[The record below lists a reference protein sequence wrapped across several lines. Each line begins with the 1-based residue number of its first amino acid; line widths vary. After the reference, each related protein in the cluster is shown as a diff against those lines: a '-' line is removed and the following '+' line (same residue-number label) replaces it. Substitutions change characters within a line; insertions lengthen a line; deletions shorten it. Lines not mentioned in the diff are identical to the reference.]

1 MIFPVCK
8 IETETAAPT
17 FTEVHFFCFTWF
29 EKTAENSMASTIH
42 TLVLVAFF
50 LLLLLLLQR
59 RKIRLQSSSSTL
71 SSSPVVRL
79 PDDPILRK
87 SKLHTT
93 RAKKMYIQQSSVE
106 TSQKKEKKKKMQSYR
121 MNDPKQSNFLLSQN
135 AHAHRHTHRLELRTE
150 PLEPFQPRIQ
160 NLKTSNK

>member
-1 MIFPVCK
+1 
-8 IETETAAPT
+8 
-17 FTEVHFFCFTWF
+17 
-29 EKTAENSMASTIH
+29 
-42 TLVLVAFF
+42 
-50 LLLLLLLQR
+50 
-59 RKIRLQSSSSTL
+59 
-71 SSSPVVRL
+71 VVRL

-87 SKLHTT
+87 SKLPTT

-106 TSQKKEKKKKMQSYR
+106 TSQKKKKMQSYR

-135 AHAHRHTHRLELRTE
+135 AHAHTHTHRLELRTE

>member
-1 MIFPVCK
+1 VGVFLAVIFPVCK

-17 FTEVHFFCFTWF
+17 FTEAHFFCFKWF

-42 TLVLVAFF
+42 KLVLVAFF
-50 LLLLLLLQR
+50 LLLLSRKLLLR
-59 RKIRLQSSSSTL
+59 SSSSTL

-87 SKLHTT
+87 SKLPTT
-93 RAKKMYIQQSSVE
+93 RAKKMYIQQSWVE
-106 TSQKKEKKKKMQSYR
+106 TSQKKKKMQSYR
-121 MNDPKQSNFLLSQN
+121 INDPKQSNFLLSQN
-135 AHAHRHTHRLELRTE
+135 AHAHTHTHRLELRTE

>member
-1 MIFPVCK
+1 MIFPICK

-17 FTEVHFFCFTWF
+17 FTEAHFLCFTWF

-42 TLVLVAFF
+42 TLVLVTFF
-50 LLLLLLLQR
+50 LLLLLQR
-59 RKIRLQSSSSTL
+59 RKLLLRCSSSTL

-87 SKLHTT
+87 SKLPTT

-106 TSQKKEKKKKMQSYR
+106 TSQKKKKMQSYR

-135 AHAHRHTHRLELRTE
+135 AHAHTHTHRLELRTE